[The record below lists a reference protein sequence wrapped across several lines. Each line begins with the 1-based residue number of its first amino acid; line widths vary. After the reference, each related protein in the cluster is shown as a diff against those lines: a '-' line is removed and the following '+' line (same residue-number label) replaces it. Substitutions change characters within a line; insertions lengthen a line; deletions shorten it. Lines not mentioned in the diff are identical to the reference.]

1 MKRVLEMTRAY
12 SQMHR
17 ADNYSEDSLTIY
29 PVWPNRWVF
38 IYKLSDSGFESS
50 CCHSQSFA
58 DFAAASSK
66 EFLDIQKTAECGFTL
81 KRLVT
86 WHKPIVKFNVQISTH
101 NTAQSFGQ
109 FSQMV
114 ECFLQ
119 TKSFWV
125 RVQLTFKF
133 RACFGQGVPWHPR
146 NYRVWIHSETR
157 TWHDKNIQSN
167 SPFMNKTIS
176 R

>member
-1 MKRVLEMTRAY
+1 MSKVFLDIQSTIKCGFTMKRVLEMTRAY

-114 ECFLQ
+114 EWFLQ

-125 RVQLTFKF
+125 RVQL
-133 RACFGQGVPWHPR
+133 
-146 NYRVWIHSETR
+146 
-157 TWHDKNIQSN
+157 QSLN
-167 SPFMNKTIS
+167 LQIS
-176 R
+176 RLLRARSSLKSRQL